1 VSSVV
6 QKKLKS
12 FFKMFAKLSR
22 WLNRKTDTAPLERS
36 LLAKARELLA
46 KAEVPAALQMLMD
59 AGCAEATAL
68 NLKRKEA
75 LDQYE
80 RKLIDAETF
89 QITNNRI
96 IYALLKMVESAKAAS
111 TNTPEISKVEDVGES
126 LPAHFTEDQC
136 RQIRTRL
143 LQNEYLAAFE
153 LAKNWSQ
160 DGLLLFLRYEQ
171 ATRDLYLGLV
181 RQEDYQ
187 LVLQKI
193 IYAATALVSPEEA
206 RSPLT
211 VEQQSQLR
219 QLMEESQW
227 SALLTLGGEWNEDF
241 LLLSTGY
248 YQVETSFSKGL
259 ITKLSYE
266 DAINKIQQG
275 VKKLLEEN

>member
-1 VSSVV
+1 
-6 QKKLKS
+6 
-12 FFKMFAKLSR
+12 MFAKLSR

-136 RQIRTRL
+136 LQIRTRL

-219 QLMEESQW
+219 QLMEDGQW

-275 VKKLLEEN
+275 VKRLLEEN

>member
-1 VSSVV
+1 
-6 QKKLKS
+6 
-12 FFKMFAKLSR
+12 MFAKLSR